1 MQIGTLGIQSAVVP
15 PSAQFGRA
23 IILID
28 FKTSIDFVSAQ
39 LWYED
44 DGPHLVLLLRN

>member
-1 MQIGTLGIQSAVVP
+1 MQIGTLGLQSAVVP

-23 IILID
+23 AILID
-28 FKTSIDFVSAQ
+28 FKTLIDFVSAQ

-44 DGPHLVLLLRN
+44 DSPHLVLLLRI